1 MRILIVEDDAQIGE
15 GIASGLQSSGMA
27 VDWFQNGQQADSASK
42 TVNYDC
48 VVLDLGLPGED
59 GQIWLQRWRDEGQR
73 VPVIVL
79 TARDSEDDK
88 VDGLDR
94 GADDYLVKPISVREL
109 TSRIRAVTRR
119 AANRADSV
127 WRHGALEYN
136 AAAKEARWQGE
147 PVALTNRE
155 TALLEV
161 FLQHPSQVLSKPQIL
176 ELMYNWNDSIDSN
189 ALEVFVHN
197 LRRKTSP
204 QIIRTLR
211 GIGYALGPAED

>member
-27 VDWFQNGQQADSASK
+27 VDWFQDGQQADSATK

-48 VVLDLGLPGED
+48 VVLDLGLPGDD
-59 GQIWLQRWRDEGQR
+59 GQICLQRWRDEGQR

-94 GADDYLVKPISVREL
+94 GADDYLVKPVSVREL
-109 TSRIRAVTRR
+109 ASRIRAVTRR

-127 WRHGALEYN
+127 WRHGPLEYN
-136 AAAKEARWQGE
+136 SATKEARWQGE

-161 FLQHPSQVLSKPQIL
+161 FLQHPAQVLSKPQIL
-176 ELMYNWNDSIDSN
+176 ELMYNWTDSIDSN